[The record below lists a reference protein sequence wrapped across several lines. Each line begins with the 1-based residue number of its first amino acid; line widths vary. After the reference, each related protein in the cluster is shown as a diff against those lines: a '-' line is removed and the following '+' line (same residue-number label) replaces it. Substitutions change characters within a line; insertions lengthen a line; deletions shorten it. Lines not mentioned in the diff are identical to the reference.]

1 MDQNST
7 NSSTTGASNP
17 ASKKGKGSPEE
28 MLKAHEWLA
37 QVADILDLPQEVQRS
52 GVKPILDLTKDVAHN
67 RSRPSAPVTAFLV
80 GLAAGLNSADRSPEA
95 LQEAIE
101 QALAPVAEAAR

>member
-17 ASKKGKGSPEE
+17 ASKKGKGSPDE